1 MSMKNFSRGDPI
13 DMNQKAIK
21 NVLPPTEEGDAATKG
36 YVDSKSVGESDLDM
50 NGNSVR
56 HTNPTL
62 IHEDEV
68 VPKQWI
74 ENNILSRNSPAST
87 MPRNLNKDGH
97 NISYLRAPEQ
107 TTTQRQK
114 DMQIRSSHVWVE
126 TCKVELEWLETEFH
140 TWVSLFRAMTQSDRV
155 QQTNSF

>member
-87 MPRNLNKDGH
+87 MPRNLNMDGH

-107 TTTQRQK
+107 NHHAATKGYADTK
-114 DMQIRSSHVWVE
+114 LSCLGGDMQGGIGMSGNRISHLGEPV
-126 TCKVELEWLETEFH
+126 
-140 TWVSLFRAMTQSDRV
+140 
-155 QQTNSF
+155 